1 MINAKIR
8 EFENDIINYA
18 NLCED
23 VPNEAKYLV
32 FKDILQQI
40 KEEANRHVIAEREQ
54 MKLAKERESEDH
66 EQSA

>member
-8 EFENDIINYA
+8 EFENDIINYV

-23 VPNEAKYLV
+23 VPIEAKYLV

>member
-23 VPNEAKYLV
+23 VPIEAKYLV

-54 MKLAKERESEDH
+54 MKFAKERESEDH

>member
-8 EFENDIINYA
+8 VFENDIINYA

-23 VPNEAKYLV
+23 VPIEAKYLV